1 MIPAVGAEA
10 SGGPREHP
18 SVLLQEVLAWLDL
31 KPGLFVVDA
40 TVGPGGHARAM
51 LERILPGG
59 QLLALD
65 RDPEAL
71 ALAHQRLDPF
81 GSAVEIVHSSF
92 ARLPLLLAERGR
104 RGADRILLDLGLS
117 LPQITSP
124 RFSFHLDAP
133 LDFRLDPAL
142 PYTAA
147 DYLARLSEKE
157 LARVLWELG
166 EERWAGRIAR
176 AIVRQRQRA
185 PITTTQQ
192 LVHLVESS
200 VPRAHWPRRRHVATR
215 TFQAFRLLVNQE
227 LEALDQF
234 LEALPEVLLPGGRV
248 AILSYHSL
256 EDRRV
261 KRAFRALAGLEGQTG
276 PGVPPTASLILLTRR
291 AVRPSAAE
299 IAANPRARSARLRV
313 AARPVE
319 ASTGSARSW
328 EGPACSAGPANPE
341 EGGLVSPALPPAIPG
356 GWVQAGGGPCW
367 R

>member
-1 MIPAVGAEA
+1 MIPSVGAEA
-10 SGGPREHP
+10 PGGGREHP

-40 TVGPGGHARAM
+40 TVGPGGHAQAM

-59 QLLALD
+59 CLLALD

-71 ALAHQRLDPF
+71 VLARQRLAPF
-81 GSAVEIVHSSF
+81 GSTVEIVHSSF
-92 ARLPLLLAERGR
+92 DRLPVLLAERGR

-117 LPQITSP
+117 LPQITSS
-124 RFSFHLDAP
+124 RFSFRLDAP
-133 LDFRLDPAL
+133 LDFRLDPSL

-157 LARVLWELG
+157 LIRVLRELG
-166 EERWAGRIAR
+166 EEWWAGRIAR

-192 LVHLVESS
+192 LVCLVERS
-200 VPRAHWPRRRHVATR
+200 VPRACWPRRRHVATQ

-234 LEALPEVLLPGGRV
+234 LKVLPEVLLPGGRV
-248 AILSYHSL
+248 AILTYHSL

-261 KRAFRALAGLEGQTG
+261 KRAFRALAFPEAQADSA
-276 PGVPPTASLILLTRR
+276 VPAWILLTRR
-291 AVRPSAAE
+291 AVKPSPAE

-313 AARPVE
+313 VARPVE
-319 ASTGSARSW
+319 AGPGNRSW
-328 EGPACSAGPANPE
+328 EGSAGNASLGNPE
-341 EGGLVSPALPPAIPG
+341 GRGSSVFLALSEAFRG
-356 GWVQAGGGPCW
+356 GWAQAGVRSCW